1 MATIKSQLALN
12 DGMSAVLKKINSA
25 LNLTLTSFEQVQRAS
40 GAAIDN
46 AAISEARAGLVEANR
61 VLDEMEEHF
70 SSAAKEEEKLN
81 NSIHAGTSAANGLLK
96 KVTSIATKYMDLSK
110 AKAFVTDSLKAAD
123 IQLDAQVH
131 LNTVMGNMGTLNYY
145 DDVLAK
151 ASEIQS
157 KGIYSDEAMIAGA
170 AELSTYFSDGEAIL
184 SMMDSLSNYAMGM
197 SNGGELDSKAMAN
210 FATGIGKI
218 MTGSYDAMPK
228 KGSEFSDVQKAI
240 IEGTATNAQIV
251 ETLGEEYVNLSNDMQ
266 AAAVIGAVIEE
277 NWAGLYETMSN
288 TPRGKIIQLKHDLG
302 SIKEEI
308 GAGVYPAVLSFISA
322 FRDNLPQIREA
333 ALSFAHGVGVIIT
346 CLAAAISLGLGFALA
361 VRDNWSILAPII
373 LGVAVALGIY
383 KGVLL
388 AVNAV
393 EAISNGLTA
402 ASNGLKAIAAARS
415 AIKAGATIAEA
426 AATKTATGSQVG
438 LNAALLACPITWI
451 IIAIIALIAVFYA
464 AIAAVNKF
472 ADTSRSATGI
482 ICGAFTVAVA
492 FIWDLC
498 LGLFELVIGIFN
510 ALVNP
515 ILAFVNFFANVFNDP
530 VGSVIHL
537 FGDLADNVLGV
548 LQKIASAMDFVFGSD
563 MADTVQGWRDGL
575 SDMVNRAAK
584 EYGNGEYEKV
594 VSALDLSVEDLG
606 LSRIAYSNAWSAGY
620 SFGEGVGNKLGSGYN
635 AGTMDDLMQQ
645 TMSAGSALDGMA
657 GDIGEIA
664 DNTAASAES
673 QSMTEEQL
681 KYLHDIAERDAINRF
696 TTAEVKI
703 DMTGMTNRIDSS
715 QDLDGVISRLT
726 DGFAEALVTA
736 SEGVHA

>member
-1 MATIKSQLALN
+1 MATIKSQLVLS
-12 DGMSAVLKKINSA
+12 DGMSAVLEKIN
-25 LNLTLTSFEQVQRAS
+25 NELTLTLNSFKQVQFAS
-40 GAAIDN
+40 EVAIDN
-46 AAISEARAGLVEANR
+46 IAISEACAELVETNSA
-61 VLDEMEEHF
+61 LDEMEEHF
-70 SSAAKEEEKLN
+70 NSAAKEEEKLN

-288 TPRGKIIQLKHDLG
+288 TPRGKIIQLNNALG
-302 SIKEEI
+302 GIQEKI
-308 GAGVYPAVLSFISA
+308 GAGIYPSVLDFINLVM
-322 FRDNLPQIREA
+322 DNLPLIER
-333 ALSFAHGVGVIIT
+333 I
-346 CLAAAISLGLGFALA
+346 
-361 VRDNWSILAPII
+361 
-373 LGVAVALGIY
+373 ALGIAT
-383 KGVLL
+383 V
-388 AVNAV
+388 
-393 EAISNGLTA
+393 I
-402 ASNGLKAIAAARS
+402 S
-415 AIKAGATIAEA
+415 AIIKFINLIIQT
-426 AATKTATGSQVG
+426 
-438 LNAALLACPITWI
+438 LLPITSI
-451 IIAIIALIAVFYA
+451 VGNVQGAFNRLTP
-464 AIAAVNKF
+464 AIAAVATAAAVLGLIMVASAMKSI
-472 ADTSRSATGI
+472 AAWALMHIPLIMIIAVILVICDTIMKMGATFQQV
-482 ICGAFTVAVA
+482 CGA
-492 FIWDLC
+492 I
-498 LGLFELVIGIFN
+498 GGIFGVLFSVLYN
-510 ALVNP
+510 TFIVPFWNGFAM
-515 ILAFVNFFANVFNDP
+515 IANFLANVFNDP
-530 VGSVIHL
+530 VSAVKVTFYDMCLTVIGYIRSIADSIETLLNKIPGVSVNITSGLDDLYSKLEKAQQAVKDKSGWVEVVSKLDYMDANTAWEAGYDFGSG
-537 FGDLADNVLGV
+537 FADTLEGIFDTSLLGSMDEYTNDALGV
-548 LQKIASAMDFVFGSD
+548 SGIGGDVSD
-563 MADTVQGWRDGL
+563 
-575 SDMVNRAAK
+575 
-584 EYGNGEYEKV
+584 
-594 VSALDLSVEDLG
+594 
-606 LSRIAYSNAWSAGY
+606 
-620 SFGEGVGNKLGSGYN
+620 
-635 AGTMDDLMQQ
+635 
-645 TMSAGSALDGMA
+645 
-657 GDIGEIA
+657 IA

>member
-1 MATIKSQLALN
+1 MATIKSQLVLS
-12 DGMSAVLKKINSA
+12 DGMSAVLEKIN
-25 LNLTLTSFEQVQRAS
+25 NELTLTLNSFKQVQFAS
-40 GAAIDN
+40 EVAIDN
-46 AAISEARAGLVEANR
+46 IAISEACAELVETNSA
-61 VLDEMEEHF
+61 LDEMEEHF
-70 SSAAKEEEKLN
+70 NSAAKEEEKLN

-110 AKAFVTDSLKAAD
+110 AKTFVTDSLKAAD

-184 SMMDSLSNYAMGM
+184 SMMDTLSNYAMGM
-197 SNGGELDSKAMAN
+197 SGGGELDSKAMAN

-288 TPRGKIIQLKHDLG
+288 TPRGKIIQLNNALG
-302 SIKEEI
+302 GIQEKI
-308 GAGVYPAVLSFISA
+308 GAGIYPSVLDFINLVM
-322 FRDNLPQIREA
+322 DNLPLIER
-333 ALSFAHGVGVIIT
+333 I
-346 CLAAAISLGLGFALA
+346 
-361 VRDNWSILAPII
+361 
-373 LGVAVALGIY
+373 ALGIAT
-383 KGVLL
+383 V
-388 AVNAV
+388 
-393 EAISNGLTA
+393 I
-402 ASNGLKAIAAARS
+402 S
-415 AIKAGATIAEA
+415 AIIKFINLIIQT
-426 AATKTATGSQVG
+426 
-438 LNAALLACPITWI
+438 LLPITSI
-451 IIAIIALIAVFYA
+451 VGNVQGAFNRLTP
-464 AIAAVNKF
+464 AIAAVATAAAVLGLIMVASAMKSI
-472 ADTSRSATGI
+472 AAWALMHIPLIMIIAVILVICDTIMKMGATFQQV
-482 ICGAFTVAVA
+482 CGA
-492 FIWDLC
+492 I
-498 LGLFELVIGIFN
+498 GGIFGVLFSVLYN
-510 ALVNP
+510 TFIVPFWNGFAM
-515 ILAFVNFFANVFNDP
+515 IANFLANVFNDP
-530 VGSVIHL
+530 VSAVKVTFYDMCLTVIGYIRSIADSIETLLNKIPGVSVNITSGLDDLYSKLEKAQQAVKDKSGWVEVVSKLDYMDANTAWEAGYDFGSG
-537 FGDLADNVLGV
+537 FADTLEGIFDTSLLGSMDEYTNDALGV
-548 LQKIASAMDFVFGSD
+548 SGIGGDVSD
-563 MADTVQGWRDGL
+563 
-575 SDMVNRAAK
+575 
-584 EYGNGEYEKV
+584 
-594 VSALDLSVEDLG
+594 
-606 LSRIAYSNAWSAGY
+606 
-620 SFGEGVGNKLGSGYN
+620 
-635 AGTMDDLMQQ
+635 
-645 TMSAGSALDGMA
+645 
-657 GDIGEIA
+657 IA

>member
-1 MATIKSQLALN
+1 MATIKSQLVLS
-12 DGMSAVLKKINSA
+12 DGMSAVLKKINNA
-25 LNLTLTSFEQVQRAS
+25 LNLTLNSFEQVQRAS

-61 VLDEMEEHF
+61 ALAEMEEHF

-81 NSIHAGTSAANGLLK
+81 NSIHAGTSAADGLLK
-96 KVTSIATKYMDLSK
+96 KVTSIVAAYAGIST
-110 AKAFVTDSLKAAD
+110 AKGLISDSLNAAD
-123 IQLDAQVH
+123 IQLDAQVQ
-131 LNTVMGNMGTLNYY
+131 LNTVMGNMGTLDYY
-145 DDVLAK
+145 DDVLNK
-151 ASEIQS
+151 ASAIQS
-157 KGIYSDEAMIAGA
+157 KGIYGDEAMIAGA

-184 SMMDSLSNYAMGM
+184 SMMDTLSNYAMGM
-197 SNGGELDSKAMAN
+197 SGGGELDSKAMVDY
-210 FATGIGKI
+210 ATGIGKI
-218 MTGSYDAMPK
+218 MTGSYDAMSK
-228 KGSEFSDVQKAI
+228 KGFEFSDAQKAI

-251 ETLGEEYVNLSNDMQ
+251 ETLGEEYVGLSNDMQ

-288 TPRGKIIQLKHDLG
+288 TPSGKNIQLKNDLG
-302 SIKEEI
+302 DIKEEI
-308 GAGVYPAVLSFISA
+308 GAGVYPAVLRFISA

-333 ALSFAHGVGVIIT
+333 AISFAHGVGVIIT
-346 CLAAAISLGLGFALA
+346 YITAAISLGLGFASA
-361 VRDNWSILAPII
+361 VRDNWSILAPMV

-393 EAISNGLTA
+393 EAISNGLKTI
-402 ASNGLKAIAAARS
+402 SAARS

-426 AATKTATGSQVG
+426 AATKTATGAQVG

-464 AIAAVNKF
+464 AVAAVNKF
-472 ADTSRSATGI
+472 AGTSVSATGI
-482 ICGAFTVAVA
+482 ICGAFMAALAIIGNIFIALWNLVVDVFVLINNLIAEVAN
-492 FIWDLC
+492 F
-498 LGLFELVIGIFN
+498 LG
-510 ALVNP
+510 
-515 ILAFVNFFANVFNDP
+515 NVFSDP
-530 VGSVIHL
+530 VGAVCRL
-537 FGDLADNVLGV
+537 FFGLADIVLGI
-548 LQKIASAMDFVFGSD
+548 LQSLASAIDTVFGSD
-563 MADTVQGWRDGL
+563 LAESVQGWRDSL
-575 SDMVNRAAK
+575 SGWVDKTFGEEVVFAAK
-584 EYGNGEYEKV
+584 MNADDLKLNRFEYG
-594 VSALDLSVEDLG
+594 A
-606 LSRIAYSNAWSAGY
+606 AWDAGY

-635 AGTMDDLMQQ
+635 TATIEDLMQQ